1 MAKESAGVNAAEDA
15 VGVGSPLVVV
25 AGPTAS
31 GKSELALEL
40 ARRFHGEIVNCD
52 SVQLYRG
59 LDIGTAKTPVDRRRG
74 VPHHLLDVFDPSEL
88 ATAGDYS
95 DRARPILR
103 EIAGRGAL
111 PIVAGGTGFY
121 LRALLD
127 GLAEGPAR
135 NETLRARL
143 VQMEAR
149 HSGRL
154 HRLLR
159 RLDAE
164 VGARIHARDLNKII
178 RALEICIL
186 SRRPASHVFR
196 DGSIPLEGFQTLKF
210 VLEPDRKAL
219 HERIAARTRQIFA
232 AGLIEEVRELVAHG
246 VSMDAKPFESI
257 GYREAIEI
265 LRGRMNLEQAVE
277 ATTIATRQYAKR
289 QMTWFRREAGA
300 IPVHGFGDDPS
311 VIEDLTQITS
321 RFLANLQA

>member
-1 MAKESAGVNAAEDA
+1 MKVNVSGDA
-15 VGVGSPLVVV
+15 DSVRPPLVVV

-31 GKSELALEL
+31 GKSGLALEL
-40 ARRFHGEIVNCD
+40 AVRFHGEIVNCD

-59 LDIGTAKTPVDRRRG
+59 FDIGTAKIPPGERRG
-74 VPHHLLDVFDPSEL
+74 IPHHLLDVFDPVEL

-95 DRARPILR
+95 SRARPVLR
-103 EIAGRGAL
+103 EIVGRGAL

-135 NETLRARL
+135 SEPLRTRLAR
-143 VQMEAR
+143 MESR

-159 RLDAE
+159 RLDSETA
-164 VGARIHARDLNKII
+164 ARIHARDLNKLI

-186 SRRPASHVFR
+186 SRRPASQAFR
-196 DGSIPLEGFQTLKF
+196 DGSIPLEGFRTLKF

-232 AGLIEEVRELVAHG
+232 AGLLEEVRGLVAQG
-246 VSMDAKPFESI
+246 VSMEAKPFESI
-257 GYREAIEI
+257 GYREATDV
-265 LRGRMNLEQAVE
+265 LRGRMNLDQAVE
-277 ATTIATRQYAKR
+277 ATIIATRQYAKR
-289 QMTWFRREAGA
+289 QITWFRRETGA
-300 IPVHGFGDDPS
+300 IRVHGFGDDPS
-311 VIEDLTQITS
+311 VIEKLTEITS
-321 RFLANLQA
+321 RFLTDLEA